1 MHARRTGVQLGDV
14 DRATTAVRRRYDRL
28 APLYDL
34 LEGQAEG
41 KRADGWR
48 GLLWSK
54 VEGDSVLEVG
64 VGTGRSFPFYP
75 PGIHVTAVD
84 LSGGML
90 RRARRKAEKAGTLVD
105 LRQMDVQD
113 LTFEDDTF
121 DAVVA
126 SFAFC
131 TVPDPIRGL
140 QEVARVCRPQGRV
153 MLLEHVLSERRL
165 VAALMHLLNPLAVW
179 SIGDNMNR
187 RTVENVAMSGLA
199 LEKVTDLGAGI
210 FKLIEA
216 RTVTRSR

>member
-1 MHARRTGVQLGDV
+1 MRNT
-14 DRATTAVRRRYDRL
+14 DRATAAVKRRYDRL

-34 LEGQAEG
+34 VLGRAEG
-41 KRADGWR
+41 KRTDGWR

-54 VEGDSVLEVG
+54 VVGSSVLEVG

-90 RRARRKAEKAGTLVD
+90 RRARKKAEQAGTLVD
-105 LRQMDVQD
+105 LRQMDVQN

-140 QEVARVCRPQGRV
+140 QEVARVCRPKGRV

-165 VAALMHLLNPLAVW
+165 VAALMHMLNPLAVW

-187 RTVENVAMSGLA
+187 RTGENVAKSGLT
-199 LEKVTDLGAGI
+199 LEKVTDLSAGI

-216 RTVTRSR
+216 RKATPPR